1 MSSEKSLELHKI
13 CMSMS
18 SDKSSQLYKL
28 CVSIGEQTN
37 SNKGSQMQEV

>member
-1 MSSEKSLELHKI
+1 
-13 CMSMS
+13 MS